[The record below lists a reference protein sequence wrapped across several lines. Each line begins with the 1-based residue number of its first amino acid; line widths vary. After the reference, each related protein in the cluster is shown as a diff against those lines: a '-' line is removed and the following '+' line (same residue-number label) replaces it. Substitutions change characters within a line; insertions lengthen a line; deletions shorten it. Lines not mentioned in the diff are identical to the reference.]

1 MLSKLFSNTVDKKV
15 GEKKTEKD
23 INLEAM
29 QQAIDKREKE
39 KKEKEEKAKKDQEK

>member
-15 GEKKTEKD
+15 
-23 INLEAM
+23 LEAM